1 MTNLA
6 EAVRLLSTQA
16 DESTKPTM
24 RVFGT
29 VTSLEPF
36 KVQINEKLTLEKG
49 NLVITQTI
57 RNYITRKYIKIGSKV
72 VMTRQ
77 RGGQLYIVDDMIEC
91 DNDLLDNLAEDLMN
105 NKDFIDWSLNH
116 THNCPS
122 GGGTSSK
129 GSR

>member
-1 MTNLA
+1 MANLT
-6 EAVRLLSTQA
+6 EAIRLLSMQA
-16 DESTKPTM
+16 EESAKPSM
-24 RVFGT
+24 RIFGT

-57 RNYITRKYIKIGSKV
+57 RNYITWEYIKIGSKV

-91 DNDLLDNLAEDLMN
+91 DDKLLE
-105 NKDFIDWSLNH
+105 NKTLVDWSLNH
-116 THNCPS
+116 THSCPAL
-122 GGGTSSK
+122 GGTSSK

>member
-1 MTNLA
+1 MANLT
-6 EAVRLLSTQA
+6 EAVRLLSMQA
-16 DESTKPTM
+16 EESAKPRM
-24 RVFGT
+24 RIFGT

-57 RNYITRKYIKIGSKV
+57 RNYITWEYIKVGSKV

-91 DNDLLDNLAEDLMN
+91 DDKLLENETLV
-105 NKDFIDWSLNH
+105 DWSLNH
-116 THNCPS
+116 THDCPDL
-122 GGGTSSK
+122 GGTSSK

>member
-1 MTNLA
+1 MANLT
-6 EAVRLLSTQA
+6 EAVRLLSMQA
-16 DESTKPTM
+16 EESAKPSM
-24 RVFGT
+24 RIFGT

-57 RNYITRKYIKIGSKV
+57 RNYITWEYIKVGSKV

-91 DNDLLDNLAEDLMN
+91 DDKLLENETLV
-105 NKDFIDWSLNH
+105 DWSLNH
-116 THNCPS
+116 THSCPAL
-122 GGGTSSK
+122 GGISSK

>member
-1 MTNLA
+1 MANLT
-6 EAVRLLSTQA
+6 EAVRLLSMQA
-16 DESTKPTM
+16 EESAKPSM
-24 RVFGT
+24 RIFGT
-29 VTSLEPF
+29 VISLEPF

-57 RNYITRKYIKIGSKV
+57 RNYITWEYIKVGSKV

-91 DNDLLDNLAEDLMN
+91 DDSLLE
-105 NKDFIDWSLNH
+105 NKTLVDWSLNH
-116 THNCPS
+116 KHSCPAL
-122 GGGTSSK
+122 GGTSSK

>member
-1 MTNLA
+1 MANLT
-6 EAVRLLSTQA
+6 EAVRLLSMQA
-16 DESTKPTM
+16 EESAKPSM
-24 RVFGT
+24 RIFGT

-57 RNYITRKYIKIGSKV
+57 RNYIAWEYIKIGSKV

-91 DNDLLDNLAEDLMN
+91 DDKLLE
-105 NKDFIDWSLNH
+105 NKTLVDWSLNH
-116 THNCPS
+116 THSCPS
-122 GGGTSSK
+122 LGGTSSK

>member
-1 MTNLA
+1 MANLT
-6 EAVRLLSTQA
+6 EAVRLLSMQA
-16 DESTKPTM
+16 EESAKPSM
-24 RVFGT
+24 RIFGT

-57 RNYITRKYIKIGSKV
+57 RNYITWEYIKVGSKV

-91 DNDLLDNLAEDLMN
+91 DDKLLE
-105 NKDFIDWSLNH
+105 NKTLVDWSLNH
-116 THNCPS
+116 THSCPKD
-122 GGGTSSK
+122 GGTSSK

>member
-6 EAVRLLSTQA
+6 EAVRLLSMQGE
-16 DESTKPTM
+16 ESAKPSM

-57 RNYITRKYIKIGSKV
+57 RNYITWEYIKVGSKV

-77 RGGQLYIVDDMIEC
+77 RGGQIYIVDDMIEC
-91 DNDLLDNLAEDLMN
+91 DDDTLDNLVEDLLKDEKFMN
-105 NKDFIDWSLNH
+105 ELMNH
-116 THNCPS
+116 THSCPAL
-122 GGGTSSK
+122 GGTSSK

>member
-1 MTNLA
+1 MQA
-6 EAVRLLSTQA
+6 E
-16 DESTKPTM
+16 ESAKPSM
-24 RVFGT
+24 RIFGT

-49 NLVITQTI
+49 NLVITHTI
-57 RNYITRKYIKIGSKV
+57 RNYIARKYIKVGSKV

-77 RGGQLYIVDDMIEC
+77 RGGQIYIVDDMIEC
-91 DNDLLDNLAEDLMN
+91 DDDLLDNLVEDLL
-105 NKDFIDWSLNH
+105 KDEKFINELMNH

>member
-1 MTNLA
+1 MANLT
-6 EAVRLLSTQA
+6 EAVRLLSMQA
-16 DESTKPTM
+16 EESAKPSM
-24 RVFGT
+24 RIFGT

-57 RNYITRKYIKIGSKV
+57 RNYITWEYIKVGSKV

-91 DNDLLDNLAEDLMN
+91 DDKLLEN
-105 NKDFIDWSLNH
+105 NTLVDWSINH
-116 THNCPS
+116 THDCPS

>member
-1 MTNLA
+1 MANLT
-6 EAVRLLSTQA
+6 EAVRLLSMQA
-16 DESTKPTM
+16 EESAKPSM
-24 RVFGT
+24 RIFGT

-57 RNYITRKYIKIGSKV
+57 RNYITWEYIKVGSKV

-91 DNDLLDNLAEDLMN
+91 DDKLLE
-105 NKDFIDWSLNH
+105 NKILVDWSLNH
-116 THNCPS
+116 THDCPDS
-122 GGGTSSK
+122 GGTSSK

>member
-1 MTNLA
+1 MANLT
-6 EAVRLLSTQA
+6 EAVRLLSMQA
-16 DESTKPTM
+16 EESAKPSM
-24 RVFGT
+24 RIFGT

-57 RNYITRKYIKIGSKV
+57 RNYITWEYIKVGSKV

-91 DNDLLDNLAEDLMN
+91 DDKLLE
-105 NKDFIDWSLNH
+105 NKTLVDWSLNH
-116 THNCPS
+116 THSCTAL
-122 GGGTSSK
+122 GGTSSK

>member
-1 MTNLA
+1 MANLT
-6 EAVRLLSTQA
+6 EAVRLLSMQA
-16 DESTKPTM
+16 EESAKPSM
-24 RVFGT
+24 RIFGT

-57 RNYITRKYIKIGSKV
+57 RNYITWEYIKVGSKV

-91 DNDLLDNLAEDLMN
+91 DDKLLE
-105 NKDFIDWSLNH
+105 NKTLKDWCSSS
-116 THNCPS
+116 S
-122 GGGTSSK
+122 GK
-129 GSR
+129 

>member
-1 MTNLA
+1 MANLT
-6 EAVRLLSTQA
+6 EAVRLLSMQA
-16 DESTKPTM
+16 EESAKPSM
-24 RVFGT
+24 RIFGT

-57 RNYITRKYIKIGSKV
+57 RNYITWEYIKVGSKV

-91 DNDLLDNLAEDLMN
+91 DDSLLE
-105 NKDFIDWSLNH
+105 NKTLVDWSLNH
-116 THNCPS
+116 KHSCPAL
-122 GGGTSSK
+122 GGTSSK